1 MNRLNKEQLITNIK
15 TALDAITNT
24 MDDWGQDIESQ
35 LVSKTTE
42 CAILSADNQKQEE
55 KLEELCT
62 SHNDLQYWK
71 DKYNSEKETNEI
83 LRMDLE
89 QSESC
94 LKSMHAEMN
103 SVLEDKESFKNYA
116 RKTIDNYMA
125 NFNCKHNQVEKLET
139 QIQNMKCSERHVKA
153 SDYYTLM
160 ERHKR
165 TLKALN
171 EKHVLMDFQLPGL
184 ESI

>member
-103 SVLEDKESFKNYA
+103 SVLEDKDSLK
-116 RKTIDNYMA
+116 
-125 NFNCKHNQVEKLET
+125 
-139 QIQNMKCSERHVKA
+139 NMKFSERHVKA